1 METEES
7 VTWHAENVAHVIKRM
22 HHFQKKIERELVA
35 LEKESPNNPG
45 GINEKFGVENEA
57 LLEAIDRTAHSDKKE
72 LKEAEGNIQ
81 DYVKKF
87 TTLDNGLR
95 ANLNYLVLA
104 LEWCSQDTL
113 LIFQSILKDNNGT
126 RTSNTVTSYY
136 LKELTKVALDILNR
150 CEDAYAT
157 KGITVPLFD
166 SELLY
171 LKVKGVRKP
180 KG

>member
-72 LKEAEGNIQ
+72 MEEAEAGFQ
-81 DYVKKF
+81 YVKKF

-95 ANLNYLVLA
+95 ANLNYMVLA
-104 LEWCSQDTL
+104 LEWCSYDTL
-113 LIFQSILKDNNGT
+113 LMLQAILKDDSGT
-126 RTSNTVTSYY
+126 RISNTVTSYY
-136 LKELTKVALDILNR
+136 LKELTKVALDILER
-150 CEDAYAT
+150 CEDAYAS
-157 KGITVPLFD
+157 KGTIVPMFD